1 MKIVVIP
8 SGFKES
14 LSAEEVGY
22 AIEQGIKKV
31 DPKHDITVIP
41 MVDGGEGFAKTIT
54 KLKSGEII
62 HHRVTGPI
70 GQKID
75 SFYGMFYEQGV
86 KTAVIEMA
94 AIAGLKNVPK
104 HLRNPLKTT
113 TYGVGEMM
121 LKALDDG
128 AERILIGCGD
138 SGTNDGGIGMAQ
150 ALGVRCYDEMGRE
163 IYIEGGGEIHR
174 IKTLDF
180 SKLNENIKSIPI
192 DAAVNWKNVLCGERG
207 VARVFGP
214 QKGATPEQVEL
225 LAHNLEYLAE
235 LFHEVSTEDL
245 KYGQGTGASGGLG
258 AGLIAV
264 CNAKLH
270 PRFEIIMKYIQISDA
285 IQSTDL
291 VFTAE
296 GCLDYQTPHGKIPS
310 EVARI
315 AKEYH
320 KPVIALAGT
329 IGKNA
334 KINYDSGIDA
344 FSSIIPQ
351 PATLEDSI
359 LDASKW
365 LSNSAE
371 NAMRKVMIGILIA
384 KAMKS
389 HAS

>member
-14 LSAEEVGY
+14 LSAEEVGSS
-22 AIEQGIKKV
+22 IEKGIKKV
-31 DPKHDITVIP
+31 DPKHVVTVIP

-62 HHRVTGPI
+62 HHSVTGPI
-70 GQKID
+70 GEQID

-150 ALGVRCYDEMGRE
+150 ALGVRCFDETDRE
-163 IYIEGGGEIHR
+163 IYVQGGGDIHR
-174 IKTLDF
+174 IQSIDF
-180 SKLNENIKSIPI
+180 SGLNDNIKRIPI
-192 DAAVNWKNVLCGERG
+192 DAAVNWKNILCGERG
-207 VARVFGP
+207 VAKVFGP

-235 LFHEVSTEDL
+235 LYHEVTTEDL

-264 CNAKLH
+264 CGARLH
-270 PRFEIIMKYIQISDA
+270 PRFDIIMKYIQISDA
-285 IQSTDL
+285 IQDTDL

-315 AKEYH
+315 AKLYQ

-334 KINYDSGIDA
+334 KINYDTGIDA

-351 PATLEDSI
+351 PTTLEDSI
-359 LDASKW
+359 TDASKW
-365 LSNSAE
+365 LKNCAE

-384 KAMKS
+384 DAMKT

>member
-22 AIEQGIKKV
+22 SIEKGIKKV
-31 DPKHDITVIP
+31 DSKHDVTVIP

-54 KLKSGEII
+54 KLKSGKII

-70 GQKID
+70 GEEID
-75 SFYGMFYEQGV
+75 SFYGLFLDQDV

-121 LKALDDG
+121 LKAIDDG

-150 ALGVRCYDEMGRE
+150 ALGVRCYDEKGKE
-163 IYIEGGGEIHR
+163 IYIEGGGDIHL
-174 IKTLDF
+174 IKSIDF
-180 SKLNENIKSIPI
+180 SDLNEQIKRIPI
-192 DAAVNWKNVLCGERG
+192 DAAVNWENILCGERG

-214 QKGATPEQVEL
+214 QKGATPKQVEL
-225 LAHNLEYLAE
+225 LANNLEYLAE
-235 LFHEVSTEDL
+235 LYHKVSTEDL

-264 CNAKLH
+264 CGAKLH

-285 IQSTDL
+285 IQNTDL

-315 AKEYH
+315 AKIYH

-334 KINYDSGIDA
+334 KINYDTGIDA
-344 FSSIIPQ
+344 FSSIIPK

-359 LDASKW
+359 SDASKW
-365 LSNSAE
+365 LKNCAE

-389 HAS
+389 YES

>member
-1 MKIVVIP
+1 MKIVVVP

-14 LSAEEVGY
+14 LSAEEVGLY
-22 AIEQGIKKV
+22 IQQGINKV
-31 DPKHDITVIP
+31 DSSYDITVIP
-41 MVDGGEGFAKTIT
+41 MVDGGEGFAQTIT
-54 KLKSGEII
+54 KLKAGQLVYHS
-62 HHRVTGPI
+62 VTGPI
-70 GQKID
+70 GETIN
-75 SFYGMFYEQGV
+75 SFYGCYYENGL

-104 HLRNPLKTT
+104 HLRNPLNTT

-121 LKALDDG
+121 LKAIEDG

-150 ALGVRCYDEMGRE
+150 ALGVRCYDALGNL
-163 IYIEGGGEIHR
+163 IQVIGGGQIHHIASIDYSGLNHT
-174 IKTLDF
+174 IK
-180 SKLNENIKSIPI
+180 NIPI
-192 DAAVNWKNVLCGERG
+192 DAAVNWKNILCGEKG
-207 VARVFGP
+207 VARVYGP
-214 QKGATPEQVEL
+214 QKGATPEQVDL
-225 LAHNLEYLAE
+225 LARNLEYLAD
-235 LFHEVSTEDL
+235 LYHEISTEDL
-245 KYGQGTGASGGLG
+245 KYGNGTGASGGLG

-264 CNAKLH
+264 CGAKLH
-270 PRFEIIMKYIQISDA
+270 PRFNIIMKYIQISDA
-285 IQSTDL
+285 IRNTDL

-315 AKEYH
+315 AKNYN

-334 KINYDSGIDA
+334 KINYESGIDA
-344 FSSIIPQ
+344 YSSIIPQ
-351 PATLEDSI
+351 PTTLEGSI
-359 LDASKW
+359 HDASKW
-365 LSNSAE
+365 LINCAE
-371 NAMRKVMIGILIA
+371 NAMRKVMIGIMIA

>member
-31 DPKHDITVIP
+31 DPKHDVTVIP

-70 GQKID
+70 GKKID
-75 SFYGMFYEQGV
+75 SFYGMFLEQGV

-150 ALGVRCYDEMGRE
+150 ALGVRCYDEKGKE
-163 IYIEGGGEIHR
+163 IFIEGGGAIHR
-174 IKTLDF
+174 IKSIDF
-180 SKLNENIKSIPI
+180 SGLNDSIKRIPI

-235 LFHEVSTEDL
+235 LYHEVSTEDL

-264 CNAKLH
+264 CGAKLH

-285 IQSTDL
+285 IQNTDL

-315 AKEYH
+315 AKLYH

-329 IGKNA
+329 IGKDA
-334 KINYDSGIDA
+334 KINYDTGIDA

-359 LDASKW
+359 SDASKW
-365 LSNSAE
+365 LNNCAE

-384 KAMKS
+384 KAMKT

>member
-14 LSAEEVGY
+14 LSAEEVGSS
-22 AIEQGIKKV
+22 IEKGIKKV
-31 DPKHDITVIP
+31 DPKHDVTVIP

-62 HHRVTGPI
+62 HHSVTGPI
-70 GQKID
+70 GEQID

-150 ALGVRCYDEMGRE
+150 ALGVRCFDKTDRE
-163 IYIEGGGEIHR
+163 IYVQGGGDIHR
-174 IKTLDF
+174 IQSIDF
-180 SKLNENIKSIPI
+180 SGLNENIKRIPI
-192 DAAVNWKNVLCGERG
+192 DAAVNWKNILCGERG
-207 VARVFGP
+207 VAKVFGP
-214 QKGATPEQVEL
+214 QKGATSEQVEL

-235 LFHEVSTEDL
+235 LYHEVTTEDL

-264 CNAKLH
+264 CGARLH
-270 PRFEIIMKYIQISDA
+270 PRFDIIMKYIQISDA
-285 IQSTDL
+285 IQDTDL

-315 AKEYH
+315 AKLYQ

-334 KINYDSGIDA
+334 KINYDTGIDA

-359 LDASKW
+359 TDASKW
-365 LSNSAE
+365 LKNCAE

-384 KAMKS
+384 DAMKT

>member
-14 LSAEEVGY
+14 LSAEEVGSS
-22 AIEQGIKKV
+22 IEKGIKKV
-31 DPKHDITVIP
+31 DPKHDVTVIP

-62 HHRVTGPI
+62 HHSVTGPI
-70 GQKID
+70 GEQID

-150 ALGVRCYDEMGRE
+150 ALGVRCFDETDRE
-163 IYIEGGGEIHR
+163 IYVQGGGDIHR
-174 IKTLDF
+174 IQSIDF
-180 SKLNENIKSIPI
+180 SGLNDNIKRIPI
-192 DAAVNWKNVLCGERG
+192 DAAVNWKNILCGERG

-235 LFHEVSTEDL
+235 LYHEVTTEDL

-264 CNAKLH
+264 CGARLH
-270 PRFEIIMKYIQISDA
+270 PRFDIIMKYIQISDA
-285 IQSTDL
+285 IQDTDL

-315 AKEYH
+315 AKLYQ

-334 KINYDSGIDA
+334 KINYDTGIDA

-359 LDASKW
+359 TDASKW
-365 LSNSAE
+365 LKNCAE

-384 KAMKS
+384 DAMKT

>member
-22 AIEQGIKKV
+22 SIAHGIQKV
-31 DPKHDITVIP
+31 DSSHDVTVIP

-62 HHRVTGPI
+62 NHRVTGPI
-70 GQKID
+70 GEKIN

-150 ALGVRCYDEMGRE
+150 ALGVRCYDEIGRE
-163 IYIEGGGEIHR
+163 IYIEGGGDIHR
-174 IKTLDF
+174 IQSIDF
-180 SKLNENIKSIPI
+180 SGLNDNIKRIPI

-207 VARVFGP
+207 VAHVFGP

-225 LAHNLEYLAE
+225 LANNLEYLSE
-235 LFHEVSTEDL
+235 LYHDVSTEDL

-264 CNAKLH
+264 CGAKLH

-285 IQSTDL
+285 IQNTDL

-296 GCLDYQTPHGKIPS
+296 GCLDYQTPHGFYMMIT
-310 EVARI
+310 I
-315 AKEYH
+315 I
-320 KPVIALAGT
+320 VISVLSHYYYYSDDDDNT
-329 IGKNA
+329 
-334 KINYDSGIDA
+334 YDVD
-344 FSSIIPQ
+344 
-351 PATLEDSI
+351 D
-359 LDASKW
+359 D
-365 LSNSAE
+365 
-371 NAMRKVMIGILIA
+371 
-384 KAMKS
+384 
-389 HAS
+389 